1 MRIITIVLVVGIIA
15 LQWPMWFGKGGW
27 YRVWQIDDSLNR
39 QRELNAQLV
48 VRNAALA
55 ADVMDLKTG
64 TASIEERARNELGM
78 IKKDEVFFHII
89 EPHNKVVPIQPR
101 QDKSFRAQHPEKS

>member
-1 MRIITIVLVVGIIA
+1 MRIITIILVVGIIT

-27 YRVWQIDDSLNR
+27 YRVWQIDDRLTH
-39 QRELNAQLV
+39 QRELNAKLT
-48 VRNAALA
+48 VRNTALA

-64 TASIEERARNELGM
+64 TVAIEERARSELGM

-89 EPHNKVVPIQPR
+89 EPHNKIAPTLPR
-101 QDKSFRAQHPEKS
+101 HEASAVQTIENS

>member
-1 MRIITIVLVVGIIA
+1 MRIITVVLIVGVVA

-27 YRVWQIDDSLNR
+27 YRVWQIDDRLNR
-39 QRELNAQLV
+39 QRELNVKLT

-64 TASIEERARNELGM
+64 TVAIEERARSELGM

-89 EPHNKVVPIQPR
+89 EHHNKIAPMLPR
-101 QDKSFRAQHPEKS
+101 HEASAVQQR